1 MFSEVIVPSVFLLS
15 KYQSKEEIA
24 APDLRWTVNVD
35 LVKESDEEEKI
46 DLSAESGE
54 DAPPLL
60 TPVNSKHVLSGSE
73 KIITLLVFV

>member
-1 MFSEVIVPSVFLLS
+1 
-15 KYQSKEEIA
+15 
-24 APDLRWTVNVD
+24 VNVD

-73 KIITLLVFV
+73 IIITLLVFV